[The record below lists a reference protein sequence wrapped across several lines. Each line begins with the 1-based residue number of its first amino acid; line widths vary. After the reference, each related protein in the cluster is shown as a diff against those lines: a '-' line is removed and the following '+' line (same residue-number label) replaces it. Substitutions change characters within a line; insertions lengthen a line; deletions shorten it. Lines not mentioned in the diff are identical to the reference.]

1 MIRLWTW
8 IGRLIVYLEFIAG
21 VAIGYW
27 LALLD
32 TPAWPKLLA
41 VVGKASA
48 PLGALI
54 LSELLIDSPRWQ
66 RFVIG
71 PVSRFVSGAQ
81 VLIPF
86 GAIFGCIALPVMLPL
101 LSRIADAYAVPI
113 QMPRLPE
120 LRSASITNFVM
131 LAVLSGLGILLKF
144 LFEDFVE
151 SPKIERLRKPLI
163 RFRILGFTLIMLG
176 MIADLAAAI
185 MELPINLS

>member
-1 MIRLWTW
+1 
-8 IGRLIVYLEFIAG
+8 
-21 VAIGYW
+21 
-27 LALLD
+27 
-32 TPAWPKLLA
+32 
-41 VVGKASA
+41 
-48 PLGALI
+48 
-54 LSELLIDSPRWQ
+54 
-66 RFVIG
+66 
-71 PVSRFVSGAQ
+71 
-81 VLIPF
+81 
-86 GAIFGCIALPVMLPL
+86 MLPL

-163 RFRILGFTLIMLG
+163 RFRILGFTPIMLG